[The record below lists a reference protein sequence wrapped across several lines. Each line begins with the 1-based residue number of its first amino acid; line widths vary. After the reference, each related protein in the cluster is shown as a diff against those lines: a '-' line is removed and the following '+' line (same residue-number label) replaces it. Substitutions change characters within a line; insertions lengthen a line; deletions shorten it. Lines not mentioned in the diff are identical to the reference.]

1 MKYPA
6 GNYGYFTYAAWSPDL
21 LRTEIKEKDGMYIIL
36 GIVVLIY
43 IWRVFSGSRN
53 GMIDEVGNLADIVIV
68 SFAVV
73 AGIVVF
79 ESALGKNLIGFLV
92 SAIILLVILI
102 ARKLIR
108 LVFCSLGLIAKLPL
122 LNGLNKFLGLF
133 AGIVEA
139 TAVIWVAFAV
149 IGCLRIPVNGQ
160 PLVELIRANLFLNF
174 LYEHNMLYNFIQ
186 KIIGIFV

>member
-1 MKYPA
+1 M
-6 GNYGYFTYAAWSPDL
+6 
-21 LRTEIKEKDGMYIIL
+21 
-36 GIVVLIY
+36 
-43 IWRVFSGSRN
+43 
-53 GMIDEVGNLADIVIV
+53 
-68 SFAVV
+68 
-73 AGIVVF
+73 F

-149 IGCLRIPVNGQ
+149 IGCMRIPVNGQ

>member
-92 SAIILLVILI
+92 SAIILLVI
-102 ARKLIR
+102 
-108 LVFCSLGLIAKLPL
+108 
-122 LNGLNKFLGLF
+122 
-133 AGIVEA
+133 
-139 TAVIWVAFAV
+139 
-149 IGCLRIPVNGQ
+149 
-160 PLVELIRANLFLNF
+160 
-174 LYEHNMLYNFIQ
+174 
-186 KIIGIFV
+186 

>member
-1 MKYPA
+1 
-6 GNYGYFTYAAWSPDL
+6 
-21 LRTEIKEKDGMYIIL
+21 MYIVL
-36 GIVVLIY
+36 GIVISIY

-53 GMIDEVGNLADIVIV
+53 GLIDEVGALADIVIV

-73 AGIVVF
+73 AGIVVV

-92 SAIILLVILI
+92 SGIILLIILL

-122 LNGLNKFLGLF
+122 LNGLNKFMGTL

-139 TAVIWVAFAV
+139 TVVIWVGFAV
-149 IGCLRIPVNGQ
+149 ISCLKIPVNGQ
-160 PLVELIRANLFLNF
+160 PLVELITANKFLDF
-174 LYEHNMLYNFIQ
+174 LYQHNLLYNFIQ
-186 KIIGIFV
+186 KMIGLFL